1 MQPHIRMGK
10 SVHLFVTIAL
20 ALLASIGTLLGLLIG
35 AAKGAA
41 NLPQGFT
48 DSPPVVSGLT
58 NPTDME
64 FAPDGR
70 LFVAEQVGRVRIA
83 RPGGTLSTFLD
94 ISTKVDS
101 TGERGLLGLTFDPR
115 FSTNRYVYLHYTK
128 KATSTTPVHNRVV
141 RVRARGD
148 KVVSGSEKLIL
159 RLNDLSS
166 ATNHNGGAIHFGKDG
181 KLYVAVGDNAN
192 GENAQSLG
200 NLKGKILRINKSG
213 TIPTDNPFYATA
225 SGNNRAIWAL
235 GLRNPFKFAIQP
247 TTGSTTGPIFINDV
261 GENTWEEINLGASG
275 ANYGWNL
282 CEGNHD
288 NPTTAGSVNC
298 SAAPYT
304 PPVHEYTHG
313 STDTTGCS
321 ITGGTFYNP
330 TTGQFPSGYMGDYF
344 FADLCSGWIRTYDP
358 LTNAATGFATGLSLV
373 VDLEVSKEGELYYL
387 SRGSPGTVSKIGYTG
402 N

>member
-1 MQPHIRMGK
+1 VGK
-10 SVHLFVTIAL
+10 SVRLCAAMVV
-20 ALLASIGTLLGLLIG
+20 ALLASVGALVALPLGPARG
-35 AAKGAA
+35 AAI
-41 NLPQGFT
+41 LRSGFT
-48 DSPPVVSGLT
+48 KTQVVSGLT
-58 NPTDME
+58 YPMDME

-70 LFVAEQVGRVRIA
+70 LFVAEQAGRVRIA
-83 RPGGTLSTFLD
+83 KPNGTLTTFLN

-101 TGERGLLGLTFDPR
+101 NHERGLQALTFDPN
-115 FSTNRYVYLHYTK
+115 FSTNGYVYLQYTK

-141 RVRARGD
+141 RVTASGD
-148 KVVSGSEKLIL
+148 KAVAGSEKLIFKL
-159 RLNDLSS
+159 GNQRS
-166 ATNHNGGAIHFGKDG
+166 AHHMGGAIDFGNDG
-181 KLYVAVGDNAN
+181 KLYISTGDN
-192 GENAQSLG
+192 ETPDKAQQLT
-200 NLKGKILRINKSG
+200 NLFGKMLRINKDG
-213 TIPTDNPFYATA
+213 TIPTGNPFYATA
-225 SGNNRAIWAL
+225 SGKTRAIWAR